1 MTSQRTPPRIN
12 KWLIAAIIML
22 PTFLHVMDIS
32 VVNVSLP
39 HIQGSLNAGVDE
51 VTWVITSYLVT
62 NAIIIPI
69 APWLARLFG
78 RKRYLLASV
87 ALFTLS
93 SLACGAS
100 TSLTMLICFRVL
112 QGLAGG
118 GLAPLGQAILLE
130 TFPQKEHGMA
140 NAIFGMGVTVAPV
153 LGPVFGGWLTDQ
165 WSWPWV
171 FYINLPAGVMA
182 FFLLKAFID
191 DPPYLRSTRMHI
203 DTWGILFL
211 SVGLGC
217 LQVVLDKGER
227 EDWFSSRFIITL
239 GVIAVVSL
247 LIFFWVER
255 KTPYPVVDLKPFR
268 NRGFAAANVINFFG
282 YFTLLGSIVLLP
294 LYLQKLMGYT
304 ALWAG
309 LVLGPGGF
317 TSLIIMPIAGFL
329 MIRGMNPKWLLGIG
343 LALQAVS
350 LWMMAAFNLEVDFM
364 YVAWPRIVLGL
375 ALGLFFAPVAT
386 AAFANI
392 PKEEIGNA
400 SGIFNLLR
408 NLGGSVGIAF
418 CTTIHSQRAQLHQ
431 TFLSENITP
440 SNPAYQHYYQEI
452 LQWLQIHKP
461 ALANSE
467 GVLSIIYQEVLRQAN
482 MLAFNDTFW
491 LLGWLTACLVPTV
504 LLLQA
509 PKEKH
514 PNHPGDRG

>member
-1 MTSQRTPPRIN
+1 MTSTKTSPRIN

-69 APWLARLFG
+69 APWLARIFG
-78 RKRYLLASV
+78 RKRYLLTSV
-87 ALFTLS
+87 ALFTAS

-100 TSLTMLICFRVL
+100 TSLAMLICFRVL

-153 LGPVFGGWLTDQ
+153 LGPVFGGWITDQ
-165 WSWPWV
+165 WNWPWV
-171 FYINLPAGVMA
+171 FYINLPAGLLA
-182 FFLLKAFID
+182 FFLIKGFIS
-191 DPPYLRSTRMHI
+191 DPSYSQSTQRYI

-227 EDWFSSRFIITL
+227 EDWFSSRFIISL
-239 GVIAVVSL
+239 AVIAAASL
-247 LIFFWVER
+247 IIFFWVER
-255 KTPYPVVDLKPFR
+255 KTPHPVVDLKPFR
-268 NRGFAAANVINFFG
+268 DRSFSVANVINFLG

-317 TSLIIMPIAGFL
+317 TSLIVMPIAGLL
-329 MIRGMNPKWLLGIG
+329 MIKGINPKWLLGIG
-343 LALQAVS
+343 LAVQAAS
-350 LWMMAAFNLEVDFM
+350 LWMMAAFNLEADFM
-364 YVAWPRIVLGL
+364 YVAWPRVVLGL
-375 ALGLFFAPVAT
+375 ALGFFFAPVAT
-386 AAFANI
+386 AAFTHI
-392 PKEEIGNA
+392 PREEIGNA

-418 CTTIHSQRAQLHQ
+418 CTTMHAQRAQLHQ

-440 SNPAYQHYYQEI
+440 ANPVYQNYYQEI
-452 LQWLQIHKP
+452 FQWLQIHKP
-461 ALANSE
+461 AMANPE
-467 GVLSIIYQEVLRQAN
+467 GVLYIVYQEVLKQAN

-504 LLLQA
+504 LLLQG
-509 PKEKH
+509 PKGDQPKH
-514 PNHPGDRG
+514 PVH

>member
-1 MTSQRTPPRIN
+1 MTSPRIN

-69 APWLARLFG
+69 APWLARIFG
-78 RKRYLLASV
+78 RKRYLLTSV
-87 ALFTLS
+87 ALFTAS

-153 LGPVFGGWLTDQ
+153 LGPVFGGWITDQ
-165 WSWPWV
+165 WNWPWV
-171 FYINLPAGVMA
+171 FYINLPAGLLA
-182 FFLLKAFID
+182 FFLIKGFIS
-191 DPPYLRSTRMHI
+191 DPSYSQSTQRYI

-227 EDWFSSRFIITL
+227 EDWFSSRFIISL
-239 GVIAVVSL
+239 AVIAAASL
-247 LIFFWVER
+247 IIFFWVER
-255 KTPYPVVDLKPFR
+255 KTPHPVVDLKPFR
-268 NRGFAAANVINFFG
+268 DRSFSVANVINFLG

-317 TSLIIMPIAGFL
+317 TSLIVMPIAGLL
-329 MIRGMNPKWLLGIG
+329 MIKGINPKWLLGIG
-343 LALQAVS
+343 LAVQAAS
-350 LWMMAAFNLEVDFM
+350 LWMMAAFNLEADFM
-364 YVAWPRIVLGL
+364 YVAWPRVVLGL
-375 ALGLFFAPVAT
+375 ALGFFSPLWQQQPSPISPGKKSAMPRESSIFCVISEEVSVSPFVQRCTPNAPSYTRLFSAKTSPQRIRCIKITIRRSSNGSRFTNLPWPT
-386 AAFANI
+386 RKAFYT
-392 PKEEIGNA
+392 
-400 SGIFNLLR
+400 SSTR
-408 NLGGSVGIAF
+408 RS
-418 CTTIHSQRAQLHQ
+418 
-431 TFLSENITP
+431 
-440 SNPAYQHYYQEI
+440 
-452 LQWLQIHKP
+452 
-461 ALANSE
+461 
-467 GVLSIIYQEVLRQAN
+467 
-482 MLAFNDTFW
+482 
-491 LLGWLTACLVPTV
+491 
-504 LLLQA
+504 
-509 PKEKH
+509 
-514 PNHPGDRG
+514 

>member
-1 MTSQRTPPRIN
+1 MTTPSLPPHVN
-12 KWLIAAIIML
+12 KWLIATIIML
-22 PTFLHVMDIS
+22 PTFLQVMDIS

-69 APWLARLFG
+69 APWLARIFG

-87 ALFTLS
+87 ALFTVS

-100 TSLTMLICFRVL
+100 TSLAMLIFFRVL

-140 NAIFGMGVTVAPV
+140 NAVFGMGVTVAPV
-153 LGPVFGGWLTDQ
+153 LGPVFGGWITDQ
-165 WSWPWV
+165 WNWPWV
-171 FYINLPAGVMA
+171 FYINLPAGLLA
-182 FFLLKAFID
+182 FFLIKGFIT
-191 DPPYLRSTRMHI
+191 DPTYLRSTQRHI

-217 LQVVLDKGER
+217 LQIVLDKGER
-227 EDWFSSRFIITL
+227 EDWFASRFVITL
-239 GVIAVVSL
+239 TVIAAISL
-247 LIFFWVER
+247 IIFFWVER
-255 KTPYPVVDLKPFR
+255 KTPQPVVDLKPFR
-268 NRGFAAANVINFFG
+268 DRSFSVANVINFFG
-282 YFTLLGSIVLLP
+282 YFCLLGSIVLLP

-317 TSLIIMPIAGFL
+317 TSLIIMPLAGIL
-329 MIRGMNPKWLLGIG
+329 MIKGINPKWLLGIG
-343 LALQAVS
+343 LSVQAIS
-350 LWMMAAFNLEVDFM
+350 LWMMAAFNLEAGFM
-364 YVAWPRIVLGL
+364 YIAWPRVVLGL
-375 ALGLFFAPVAT
+375 ALGFFFAPVAT
-386 AAFANI
+386 AAFTHIQQA
-392 PKEEIGNA
+392 EIGNA

-408 NLGGSVGIAF
+408 NLGGSFGIAF
-418 CTTIHSQRAQLHQ
+418 CTTVLSQRAQFHQ
-431 TFLSENITP
+431 TFLTENITP
-440 SNPAYQHYYQEI
+440 SNPAFQTYYQQV

-467 GVLSIIYQEVLRQAN
+467 GVLAVLYQEVLRQAN

-491 LLGWLTACLVPTV
+491 IMGWMTACLVPTV
-504 LLLQA
+504 LLLQG
-509 PKEKH
+509 PK
-514 PNHPGDRG
+514 GDQKTGVSH

>member
-1 MTSQRTPPRIN
+1 
-12 KWLIAAIIML
+12 
-22 PTFLHVMDIS
+22 
-32 VVNVSLP
+32 
-39 HIQGSLNAGVDE
+39 
-51 VTWVITSYLVT
+51 
-62 NAIIIPI
+62 
-69 APWLARLFG
+69 
-78 RKRYLLASV
+78 
-87 ALFTLS
+87 
-93 SLACGAS
+93 
-100 TSLTMLICFRVL
+100 
-112 QGLAGG
+112 
-118 GLAPLGQAILLE
+118 
-130 TFPQKEHGMA
+130 
-140 NAIFGMGVTVAPV
+140 
-153 LGPVFGGWLTDQ
+153 
-165 WSWPWV
+165 
-171 FYINLPAGVMA
+171 
-182 FFLLKAFID
+182 
-191 DPPYLRSTRMHI
+191 
-203 DTWGILFL
+203 
-211 SVGLGC
+211 
-217 LQVVLDKGER
+217 
-227 EDWFSSRFIITL
+227 
-239 GVIAVVSL
+239 
-247 LIFFWVER
+247 
-255 KTPYPVVDLKPFR
+255 
-268 NRGFAAANVINFFG
+268 
-282 YFTLLGSIVLLP
+282 
-294 LYLQKLMGYT
+294 
-304 ALWAG
+304 
-309 LVLGPGGF
+309 
-317 TSLIIMPIAGFL
+317 MPIAGFL

-431 TFLSENITP
+431 TFLTENITP

-514 PNHPGDRG
+514 PNHPGDQG

>member
-1 MTSQRTPPRIN
+1 MTATSSLPHVN

-22 PTFLHVMDIS
+22 PTFLQVMDIS

-62 NAIIIPI
+62 NAVIIPI
-69 APWLARLFG
+69 APWLARVFG

-87 ALFTLS
+87 ALFTVS

-100 TSLTMLICFRVL
+100 TSLSMLIFFRIF

-140 NAIFGMGVTVAPV
+140 NAVFGMGVTVAPV
-153 LGPVFGGWLTDQ
+153 LGPVFGGWITDQ
-165 WSWPWV
+165 WNWPWV
-171 FYINLPAGVMA
+171 FYINLPAGLLA
-182 FFLLKAFID
+182 FFLIKGFIH
-191 DPPYLRSTRMHI
+191 DPTYQRDTRIHI

-217 LQVVLDKGER
+217 LQVVLDQGER
-227 EDWFSSRFIITL
+227 EDWFASRFIITL
-239 GVIAVVSL
+239 AVVAALSL
-247 LIFFWVER
+247 AIFFLVER
-255 KTPYPVVDLKPFR
+255 RTPHPVVDLKPFR
-268 NRGFAAANVINFFG
+268 NLNFSVANVINFLG

-309 LVLGPGGF
+309 LVLGPGGI
-317 TSLIIMPIAGFL
+317 TSLVIMPIAGIL
-329 MIRGMNPKWLLGIG
+329 MIRGINPKWLLGIG
-343 LALQAVS
+343 LSIQAVS
-350 LWMMAAFNLEVDFM
+350 LWMMAAFNLEAGFM
-364 YVAWPRIVLGL
+364 YIAWPRVVLGF

-386 AAFANI
+386 AAFMHI

-408 NLGGSVGIAF
+408 NLGGSFGIAF
-418 CTTIHSQRAQLHQ
+418 CTTLLSQRSQFHQ

-440 SNPAYQHYYQEI
+440 SNPAFQTHYQEVF
-452 LQWLQIHKP
+452 QWLQIHKP
-461 ALANSE
+461 ALANFE
-467 GVLSIIYQEVLRQAN
+467 GVLAVIYQEVLKQAS

-491 LLGWLTACLVPTV
+491 IMGWLTACLVPTA
-504 LLLQA
+504 LLLKG
-509 PKEKH
+509 PK
-514 PNHPGDRG
+514 GDHETGSLH